1 VRVVLTASAE
11 ADVDEA
17 SQWYE
22 QRSAGLG
29 AKFLAQVS
37 EALLRVADN
46 PELYPEV
53 HNGVRRA
60 PVRRFPY
67 SVFYRTRGDR
77 LEIIAVF
84 QDRRS
89 PSRWQRRI

>member
-17 SQWYE
+17 SRWYE
-22 QRSAGLG
+22 QRSVGLG

-37 EALLRVADN
+37 EVLVRVGDN
-46 PELYPEV
+46 PELYPQI
-53 HNGVRRA
+53 HKGVRRA

-67 SVFYRTRGDR
+67 GVFYRTSTDR
-77 LEIIAVF
+77 LDIIAVF
-84 QDRRS
+84 HGRRS
-89 PSRWQRRI
+89 PSRWEKRI